1 MARRIG
7 WMLALAA
14 LLLTVTGC
22 ACAVT
27 LSVED
32 ASQPQLP
39 PVSFRVTND
48 RWCLYLPG
56 TWNLT
61 DIRMAFDGADSI
73 TIGGETYENGKRYDL
88 SFLEQGKRTTLR
100 IAPYKKEYPLQLYHG
115 SRIASVYFDV
125 DAKALSTANAH
136 RTKAVREGGVTF
148 VEADGSVSYRGGL
161 TQLKARGNTTFKYPK
176 KPYQFKL
183 AEKADL
189 GGMGAAK
196 TWVLLAN
203 WLDISLLRNQLALD
217 LAKAVGVPFAIDCAP
232 VDVYLNGQY
241 NGLYLLCEKVQ
252 IGKER
257 VDITDLEKANA
268 AANPDTAEPERVIER
283 EPKGD
288 VPLRYSYAFPAD
300 PEDITGGYLLEIE
313 KNYRFESNETNGFM
327 LWDQMA
333 FTVKEPEQ
341 ATTAEIGYIS
351 GVVRDFHRA
360 VLSEDG
366 REPGSGRYYQEF
378 IDVPSFANVFLIE
391 DFTKDFDAQQ
401 SSIFLFKD
409 SDVADGRL
417 HAGPCWDFDLC
428 WGNPWTQGFQK
439 GLMPTGLHVV
449 NYEVS
454 KSLWYTLSKHG
465 DFMDTVQQRWHE
477 ALRPAVETLLG
488 LREPEPGSPVRPFEA
503 YRDAI
508 AASAEMNA
516 RRWPPENVTGYNKHS
531 GKTFDTSAAWLRKF
545 IEKRYLFFCEYWPE

>member
-1 MARRIG
+1 MARRFIF
-7 WMLALAA
+7 LAVLAA
-14 LLLTVTGC
+14 VLLLAAG
-22 ACAVT
+22 ASALT

-32 ASQPQLP
+32 TTQPQLP
-39 PVSFRVTND
+39 PVSFRTTND

-61 DIRMAFDGADSI
+61 AVRMAFDGADSI
-73 TIGGETYENGKRYDL
+73 TIGGETYENGQVYDF
-88 SFLEQGKRTTLR
+88 SWLEPGKRTTLK
-100 IAPYKKEYPLQLYHG
+100 IAPYRKEYPLQLYHG
-115 SRIASVYFDV
+115 SRIASVYFEV
-125 DAKALSTANAH
+125 DQKALSTANAH
-136 RTKAVREGGVTF
+136 RTKAVKEGAVTF
-148 VEADGSVSYRGGL
+148 VEADGTVSYRGGL

-176 KPYQFKL
+176 KPYQFKT
-183 AEKADL
+183 AEKAGL
-189 GGMGAAK
+189 CGMGAAK

-252 IGKER
+252 IGRER
-257 VDITDLEKANA
+257 IDITDLEKANA
-268 AANPDTAEPERVIER
+268 AANPDAAEPQRVIER

-288 VPLRYSYAFPAD
+288 VALRYSYAWPAD

-341 ATTAEIGYIS
+341 ASAAEIRYIS
-351 GVVRDFHRA
+351 DTVCGFHKA
-360 VLSEDG
+360 VLAEDG
-366 REPGSGRYYQEF
+366 REPVSGRYYQEY
-378 IDVPSFANVFLIE
+378 IDVTSFANVFLIE

-401 SSIFLFKD
+401 SSLYLFKD
-409 SDVADGRL
+409 SDAADGRL
-417 HAGPCWDFDLC
+417 YAGPCWDFDLC

-465 DFMDTVQQRWHE
+465 DFMTVVRQRWRDG
-477 ALRPAVETLLG
+477 LRPAVEVLLG
-488 LREPEPGSPVRPFEA
+488 LREPENGCPVRPFEA
-503 YRDAI
+503 YRDTI

-531 GKTFDTSAAWLRKF
+531 GKTFDASAAWLRQF
-545 IEKRYLFFCEYWPE
+545 IEKRYAFLCEYWPE